1 MSLID
6 DDLRKEEFPRTLYT
20 EDMFAKVRNVV
31 AIGSSKGGVGKSTV
45 CVHLAATLANSGYKV
60 GLLDADMFGPSI
72 PLMTG
77 VRDQSVSSEG
87 EKLIPVKAC
96 GLSLMSMGFVAG
108 RDAPVMWRGP
118 LLAQALSQFLEQVAW
133 GELDI
138 LLVDLP
144 PGTGDIPLS
153 LCQSIALSGAIMVT
167 TPQNVAVEDVNR
179 GISMFDKVEVEI
191 LGVVENMSYYDCQ
204 KCSKRHKIFG
214 EGGARAI
221 CEQLRLNFY
230 GELPLSLSLRRAG
243 DEGKPL
249 VGGGEE
255 SQNFERLAGKLVTS
269 LRSMVA

>member
-6 DDLRKEEFPRTLYT
+6 DDLSKKEFPRTLYA

-77 VRDQSVSSEG
+77 VRDQSVFSEG

-179 GISMFDKVEVEI
+179 GISMFGKVEVEI

-221 CEQLRLNFY
+221 CEQFRLNFY
-230 GELPLSLSLRRAG
+230 GELPLSVSLRRAG
-243 DEGKPL
+243 DEGRPL
-249 VGGGEE
+249 VGGAEE
-255 SQNFERLAGKLVTS
+255 SQHFKRLAGKLITS